1 MERSSSSTRECTSA
15 LVDGELHLSD
25 IGSLCSGISSAYGG
39 PLSALDIQYSLTPA
53 SEDAGSG
60 AKASKLVEKEI
71 ITALYED
78 SKQVLVRKERSIDLP
93 VWP

>member
-1 MERSSSSTRECTSA
+1 M
-15 LVDGELHLSD
+15 
-25 IGSLCSGISSAYGG
+25 
-39 PLSALDIQYSLTPA
+39 SALDIQYSLTPV

-60 AKASKLVEKEI
+60 AKASKLVEKET

-93 VWP
+93 GRP